1 MWWEE
6 KTMRTFRCRLRQ
18 QPGVLGRLLSAIGAA
33 GGDIGEIRVL
43 RQGTTHVERDI
54 VVFALGPEAMDRL
67 IAAAGSVPDVEL
79 LEVRD
84 DVLEMH
90 QGGKIAIRSRYKI
103 DSLEVLRRV
112 YTPGVAEVCLQ
123 IRDHPRLARRFTS
136 IRHFVAIVTDGTA
149 VLGLGDIGPQAAMPV
164 MEGKASL
171 METFCGL
178 SGVPILLDTK
188 DVDDIVDTVAAI
200 APTFSAIQLE
210 DISAPRCFDIEARL
224 QDRVDIPVLHD
235 DQHGTA
241 TVVVA
246 ALINAAKAARKPLH
260 DRRIGVVG
268 LGAAGMAIGK
278 MLMFTTG
285 RPVLGADLSSEALR
299 RFEGYGGTAS
309 ALKEIMAVC
318 DVVVTVTG
326 AAGLVKP
333 AMIRPGQIVL
343 SLSNPVP
350 EIDPAAALKAGAAF
364 AADGK
369 AVNNVLG
376 FPGIFRGAVDAAV
389 ARITE
394 DMLLAASRAIA
405 DAAPAGEIVPSPLDR
420 GLHRSVARAVARVAL
435 EKGLN
440 RDDLTG
446 YFD

>member
-1 MWWEE
+1 
-6 KTMRTFRCRLRQ
+6 
-18 QPGVLGRLLSAIGAA
+18 
-33 GGDIGEIRVL
+33 
-43 RQGTTHVERDI
+43 
-54 VVFALGPEAMDRL
+54 
-67 IAAAGSVPDVEL
+67 
-79 LEVRD
+79 
-84 DVLEMH
+84 
-90 QGGKIAIRSRYKI
+90 
-103 DSLEVLRRV
+103 
-112 YTPGVAEVCLQ
+112 
-123 IRDHPRLARRFTS
+123 
-136 IRHFVAIVTDGTA
+136 
-149 VLGLGDIGPQAAMPV
+149 
-164 MEGKASL
+164 
-171 METFCGL
+171 
-178 SGVPILLDTK
+178 
-188 DVDDIVDTVAAI
+188 
-200 APTFSAIQLE
+200 
-210 DISAPRCFDIEARL
+210 
-224 QDRVDIPVLHD
+224 
-235 DQHGTA
+235 
-241 TVVVA
+241 
-246 ALINAAKAARKPLH
+246 
-260 DRRIGVVG
+260 
-268 LGAAGMAIGK
+268 MAIGK

-309 ALKEIMAVC
+309 DLEEIMAAC